1 MQIPGDG
8 FQAFLIVRKI
18 GGRDM
23 ASLYF
28 YYAAMNA
35 GKTTSLLQTDH
46 NYHERGMDTVLFVN
60 SIDTR
65 HGKGIIQSRIG
76 ISKSAMTYDR
86 DFDFFRYVKGAKN
99 LSCVLVDEAQFLT
112 RKQVDQLGDITDFL
126 NIPVL
131 AYGLRTDFQGN
142 CFEGSERLLAIAD
155 ILVELKTVCFCGKKA
170 VMNMRVDSNG
180 NKITEGAQIEIGGNE
195 RYISVCRKHF
205 KIPQKPKE
213 RKKTSNAKR

>member
-1 MQIPGDG
+1 
-8 FQAFLIVRKI
+8 
-18 GGRDM
+18 M

-28 YYAAMNA
+28 YYSAMNA
-35 GKTTSLLQTDH
+35 GKTTSLLQTDY
-46 NYHERGMDTVLFVN
+46 NYHERGMETVLFVN
-60 SIDTR
+60 AIDTR
-65 HGKGIIQSRIG
+65 HGKGVIQSRIG
-76 ISKSAMTYDR
+76 LSKTAMTYDKK
-86 DFDFFRYVKGAKN
+86 FDFFRYVKSAKN

-112 RKQVDQLGDITDFL
+112 KQQVDQLADIVDFL
-126 NIPVL
+126 DIPVL

-170 VMNMRVDSNG
+170 TMNIRVDSEG

-205 KIPQKPKE
+205 KTAENVKDKLMQKK
-213 RKKTSNAKR
+213 